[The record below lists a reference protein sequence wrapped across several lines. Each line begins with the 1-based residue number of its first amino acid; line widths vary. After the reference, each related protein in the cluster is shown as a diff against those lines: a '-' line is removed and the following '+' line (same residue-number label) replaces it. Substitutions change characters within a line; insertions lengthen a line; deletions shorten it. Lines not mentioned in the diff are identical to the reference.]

1 MHKEQIPRL
10 VELGLLII
18 ILLGNENNIF
28 PALQHWPKLMV
39 VPLII
44 LVFGLLHN
52 SEYGK
57 RSRYGSLL
65 FRENISQGFITA
77 SVMLVGLCCQYF
89 TAFEKVPSQDEDASV
104 GSILGVYMD
113 YALAMFFA
121 TILYGILFLC
131 NIDITFV
138 TPVIILS
145 LGFLQDHFVNINFV
159 IPLAAVV
166 LYFIIFYA
174 LNKLCPRSFT
184 IGEAVMITQ
193 GVTFL
198 LIDFALLLVIK
209 GGYGRLLKDYDLTI
223 LESRNK
229 ESLLLSTLLA
239 TSVMISVCLSPVFY
253 CLAQYA
259 KTDNDNMIY
268 SIAFYIGGI
277 LNTSAIFLPSAYLL
291 LGMNPL
297 WFLFSLINI
306 RNVVLIMYW
315 SILLLFAIVIVAW
328 NADAN
333 KSEKGK
339 IVQNI
344 IIRKS
349 FHLIAVLIFI
359 PGIYYS
365 PDFTKLASGV
375 SIIAMVIFEYLR
387 IFRICPFGETLNKY
401 MISFVDGRDKGYV
414 ILTHIYLLLGFSL
427 PVWIFSFDLSS
438 HICPLL
444 PYAGVIS
451 LGFGDSF
458 ASLIGKFY
466 GNMKIHG
473 SEKTVVGVIAC
484 LISQFLA
491 SIMILLVYNRHISFA
506 VVLKVF
512 AAVSCT
518 ALIEGVTSQI
528 DNLILSPTLYA
539 TILFLRI

>member
-1 MHKEQIPRL
+1 MQKGQIPRL

-18 ILLGNENNIF
+18 MLLGNENNIF
-28 PALQHWPKLMV
+28 PALQHWPKLMA
-39 VPLII
+39 VPLVI

-52 SEYGK
+52 AEYGK

-77 SVMLVGLCCQYF
+77 SVLLVGLCCQYF
-89 TAFEKVPSQDEDASV
+89 MTFEKEPSQGASV
-104 GSILGVYMD
+104 GSILGIYMH

-121 TILYGILFLC
+121 TIVYGILFLC

-184 IGEAVMITQ
+184 IGEAVIITQ
-193 GVTFL
+193 GMTFL
-198 LIDFALLLVIK
+198 LIDFALLLLIK
-209 GGYGRLLKDYDLTI
+209 GGYGRLLKNYDLTF

-229 ESLLLSTLLA
+229 ESLLLSTLIA

-259 KTDNDNMIY
+259 KTDSDNMIY
-268 SIAFYIGGI
+268 SVAFYIGGI
-277 LNTSAIFLPSAYLL
+277 LNTSAIFVPSAYML

-297 WFLFSLINI
+297 WFLFSLINL

-315 SILLLFAIVIVAW
+315 SILLLSAVVIVAW

-365 PDFTKLASGV
+365 PDFTKLASGLSV
-375 SIIAMVIFEYLR
+375 IAMVIFEYLR

-401 MISFVDGRDKGYV
+401 MTSFVDERDKGYI
-414 ILTHIYLLLGFSL
+414 ILTHIYLLLGFSV
-427 PVWIFSFDLSS
+427 PVWMFSFNLSS
-438 HICPLL
+438 QMCPLL

-458 ASLIGKFY
+458 ASLIGKFQ
-466 GNMKIHG
+466 GNMKIPG
-473 SEKTVVGVIAC
+473 SEKTVVGVVAC

-491 SIMILLVYNRHISFA
+491 SIMILLAYNRHIFSFA
-506 VVLKVF
+506 VLFQVF

-539 TILFLRI
+539 AILFLRI